1 MLRSRHR
8 ASVVDRAQQPSVQRG
23 RSLLVFSVGGRQ
35 LAAYMEEIAG
45 VRAWPNTMS
54 VPSDTP
60 FVSSLVRLENDCLPV
75 YDLAAKLNRTIDRT
89 GPLCLLV
96 KHEDGPMAVC
106 IDSSIPSLYMA
117 DSTAIQEGA
126 DPEADITG
134 TCLIGDEQV
143 SIVRLARLGKSRRP

>member
-1 MLRSRHR
+1 VLRSRHR
-8 ASVVDRAQQPSVQRG
+8 ASVVDRARQPLVQRS

-35 LAAYMEEIAG
+35 LAVWMEEIAG
-45 VRAWPNTMS
+45 VRAWPNTVP

-60 FVSSLVRLENDCLPV
+60 FVSSLIRLENDCLPV

-106 IDSSIPSLYMA
+106 IDSSIPSLHMA

-126 DPEADITG
+126 DTEADIAG